1 MEWPA
6 DVSNDIVSSDNP
18 TGTITN
24 SDLELAGGLLHLEAA
39 AQAFDIRERT
49 ILSKGD
55 NLNTTFWE
63 RKGSTTTNSVPAYL
77 LRMFGIHQ
85 RFHRY
90 VPRFDYIAGSSNF
103 IADALSRDFHLTLP
117 AVMSNLSTLLPQN
130 TGYQVWTPRPALVSA
145 IISALRKRQCPK
157 ESLLVVPTPPLPSGN
172 SGSLSQVSWASTPFS
187 KPSTTK
193 YQSNK
198 SSSKSS

>member
-1 MEWPA
+1 
-6 DVSNDIVSSDNP
+6 
-18 TGTITN
+18 
-24 SDLELAGGLLHLEAA
+24 
-39 AQAFDIRERT
+39 
-49 ILSKGD
+49 LSKGD

-63 RKGSTTTNSVPAYL
+63 RKGEHHHKLCAGVPPPHVWNSPTVSPL
-77 LRMFGIHQ
+77 
-85 RFHRY
+85 
-90 VPRFDYIAGSSNF
+90 PRFNYIAGSSTLLPMHF
-103 IADALSRDFHLTLP
+103 PVIFTSPHLTLP

-130 TGYQVWTPRPALVSA
+130 TGYQVRPALGSA

-193 YQSNK
+193 YQSYK
-198 SSSKSS
+198 SSSKSFVTANLRPTEIQSSLDRLKITYGRLHRRSSPWGPTTLA